1 MEGDFP
7 NGLLAGKFA
16 ECANLNLMTHDER
29 MRLAEDYAQRLYDAL
44 QAIVPQSPNE
54 SDFRRQVDNLL
65 ESFCRAAGID
75 APAHTEY
82 TLARGRADAVFN
94 RLILEYKQPGRLGD
108 SLEHRETKIAV
119 KQLQKYLA
127 DLAKKERHELA
138 RLAGVVFDGRYLVFV
153 RYRDGNFTVEHPV
166 PATKEALQ
174 RLLVWL
180 ASTASGIALTPEN
193 LTRDF
198 GIEQLRTQKILRA
211 LYDGLTAALQPDA
224 QGNPTNPMVN
234 NLFRQW
240 QVFFSQSIDYSEAF
254 GGRKLKPLQEWAR
267 KAGIDIK
274 SAEEA
279 ERLFFVMHTY
289 FALLAKLL
297 GYLAVSRTLAPG
309 LGASPLGAWLGSSET
324 LRKHLD
330 NLESGGIFRQL
341 GVVNLLEG
349 DFFAW
354 YLYAWNDAIERALR
368 EILQRLDQYD
378 PTTLALVPEETRD
391 LFKQLYHYLLPREIR
406 HNLGEY
412 YTPDWLALHL
422 LQRTAPELFAEPTAE
437 GERALR
443 QRVLNTRFLDPACG
457 SGTFLVLLIARL
469 RELGRDLFIPE
480 SELLDAILQN
490 VVGFDL
496 NPLAVLTAR
505 VNYLL
510 AIADLLPHRKQNI
523 VLPVYLADSVQMPA
537 LGSSLFLQ
545 GNYVFPTAAGIFLVP
560 SVLCTRQHFDQ
571 FCDLLEACVNS
582 GTMADAFVQ
591 RVERKLAPT
600 GWTAEDAIR
609 TKQVYTQL
617 LDLHQRGLN
626 GLWARLLKNNFAP
639 LTVGQFDCIVGN
651 PPWINWE
658 HLPDTYREDTKDLWE
673 RYQLTGTYKGGRPR
687 LGAVKVDISTLM
699 TYVVVDALLKDG
711 GKLGFVITQSVFKTA
726 AGAGF
731 RRFELPTQHKQ
742 KRPLKVLHV
751 DDMVEL
757 QPFEAASNR
766 TAVLVLQKGQPT
778 CYPVPYTVWRKVEG
792 ARFSPDSTL
801 DEVLAATERHD
812 WLAEPVDPHD
822 PTSQWL
828 TASPN
833 ALQAIR
839 KVLGKACY
847 KAHEGV
853 NTGGAN
859 AVYWVQK
866 TYTHPNGDV
875 VVQNIT
881 EGAKVKV
888 EQVSMT
894 VEPDLLYPLLRGR
907 DVKRWCAQPSAW
919 IIVPQDPDRP
929 SRAYPEASLQ
939 VDYPKT
945 YAYLKRFEKALRNR
959 SGYKQILS
967 KREKEFYGLMDI
979 DHYTFA
985 PWKVVWTRIG
995 SIQAAVVSSDGGKVV
1010 IPQETITLV
1019 PCNSSEEAHY
1029 ICAIVNS
1036 AVFQFAAES
1045 YSQKGGKSMGTM
1057 HLLDHIR
1064 IPCYDPNDPVHRRLA
1079 ELSAEAHA
1087 IMAAPG
1093 YIAPVSELDRVRAL
1107 EQEAL
1112 GLEQDTEAVR
1122 QVQAL
1127 FTQIRRD
1134 TERMAQIESEIDQ
1147 LAAQVWGLTAQ
1158 ELEAIRQSL
1167 LQEGAHGDAESE
1179 VEA

>member
-1 MEGDFP
+1 MADLSREQ
-7 NGLLAGKFA
+7 LIQ
-16 ECANLNLMTHDER
+16 R
-29 MRLAEDYAQRLYDAL
+29 YAQRLKGVLDEN
-44 QAIVPQSPNE
+44 VPKSPNE
-54 SDFRRQVDNLL
+54 SDFRYHVNKVLDD
-65 ESFCRAAGID
+65 FCEKLGFEIELR
-75 APAHTEY
+75 TEY
-82 TLARGRADAVFN
+82 GLAGKRADSVFN
-94 RLILEYKQPGRLGD
+94 RFVVEYKRPGELGD
-108 SLEHRETKIAV
+108 SLAHPKTSKAV
-119 KQLQKYLA
+119 EQLKEYLRKLA
-127 DLAKKERHELA
+127 RDERQDLARI
-138 RLAGVVFDGRYLVFV
+138 AGVVFDGCFLVFV
-153 RYRDGNFTVEHPV
+153 RYRDGNFAVERPV
-166 PATKEALQ
+166 PATQATLE
-174 RLLVWL
+174 RLLTWL
-180 ASTASGIALTPEN
+180 SSTASGIALTAEN

-198 GIEQLRTQKILRA
+198 GIEQPRTQRILRA
-211 LYDGLTAALQPDA
+211 LFNGLNAALQRNA
-224 QGNPTNPMVN
+224 QNHPAKPMVD

-240 QVFFSQSIDYSEAF
+240 QTFFSQSIDYSEAF
-254 GGRKLKPLQEWAR
+254 GGKKLERLQEWAH
-267 KAGIDIK
+267 KAGIAIR
-274 SAEEA
+274 SADEA
-279 ERLFFVMHTY
+279 ERLFFVMHTH

-297 GYLAVSRTLAPG
+297 GYLAVSRLLAPG
-309 LGASPLGAWLGSSET
+309 FGASPLGSWLGDSNT
-324 LRKHLD
+324 LQQRLHD
-330 NLESGGIFRQL
+330 LESGGVFRQL
-341 GVVNLLEG
+341 GIVNLLEG

-354 YLYAWNDAIERALR
+354 YLYAWDNHIERALR
-368 EILQRLDQYD
+368 GILQRLDEYD
-378 PTTLALVPEETRD
+378 PTTLAVVPEETRD

-422 LQRTAPELFAEPTAE
+422 LQRTAPELFETPTPE
-437 GERALR
+437 CESQLR

-469 RELGRDLFIPE
+469 RELGRDLLIPE
-480 SELLDAILQN
+480 NELLDAILHN

-510 AIADLLPHRKQNI
+510 AIADLLPHRKRDI
-523 VLPVYLADSVQMPA
+523 ALPVYLADSIRTPA
-537 LGSSLFLQ
+537 Q
-545 GNYVFPTAAGIFLVP
+545 GHDLYSHDAYTFPTAVGAFEIP
-560 SVLCTRQHFDQ
+560 AALCRIGVFDR

-582 GTMADAFVQ
+582 DTLPDAFVQ
-591 RVERKLAPT
+591 RVERELAPA
-600 GWTAEDAIR
+600 GWNAEDAARI
-609 TKQVYTQL
+609 KQTYERL
-617 LDLHQRGLN
+617 RELHAQGLN

-639 LTVGQFDCIVGN
+639 LTVGQFDYIVGN

-658 HLPDTYREDTKDLWE
+658 HLPDSYRNATKDLWT
-673 RYQLTGTYKGGRPR
+673 RYQLAGTYKGGRPR

-699 TYVVVDALLKDG
+699 TYVVADALLKDG

-778 CYPVPYTVWRKVEG
+778 HYPIPYTVWGKVEG
-792 ARFSPDSTL
+792 ARFSYDSTL
-801 DEVLAATERHD
+801 DEVLAATQRFECH
-812 WLAEPVDPHD
+812 AEPVDPRD
-822 PTSQWL
+822 STSQWL
-828 TASPN
+828 TAHPA
-833 ALQAIR
+833 ALNAIR

-847 KAHEGV
+847 KAHAGV
-853 NTGGAN
+853 CTWLNP
-859 AVYWVQK
+859 VYWVQK

-881 EGAKVKV
+881 EGAKIKV

-919 IIVPQDPDRP
+919 IIVPQDPNRP

-945 YAYLKRFEKALRNR
+945 YAYLKRFEKELRNR

-967 KREKEFYGLMDI
+967 RREKEFYGLMDI
-979 DHYTFA
+979 DDYTFA

-995 SIQAAVVSSDGGKVV
+995 RIQAAVVSSSAGKVV

-1019 PCNSSEEAHY
+1019 PCDSPEEAHY

-1064 IPCYDPNDPVHRRLA
+1064 IPCYDPNNPVHRRLA
-1079 ELSAEAHA
+1079 ELSMQAHQLMGGAPSQSGGLSVEQAKAAIQRIEQRRRRGRLDQQTADEIISALQAVQPGTAQLKAIEA
-1087 IMAAPG
+1087 
-1093 YIAPVSELDRVRAL
+1093 
-1107 EQEAL
+1107 
-1112 GLEQDTEAVR
+1112 
-1122 QVQAL
+1122 
-1127 FTQIRRD
+1127 
-1134 TERMAQIESEIDQ
+1134 EIDQ

-1167 LQEGAHGDAESE
+1167 LQEVDDDTADRGEGLYD
-1179 VEA
+1179 

>member
-1 MEGDFP
+1 
-7 NGLLAGKFA
+7 
-16 ECANLNLMTHDER
+16 MTHDER
-29 MRLAEDYAQRLYDAL
+29 MRLAEDYAQQLYGAL
-44 QAIVPQSPNE
+44 QAILPRSPNE
-54 SDFRRQVDNLL
+54 SDFRCQVDNLL
-65 ESFCRAAGID
+65 KNFCCAAGID

-166 PATKEALQ
+166 PATKESLQ
-174 RLLVWL
+174 RLFAWL

-198 GIEQLRTQKILRA
+198 GIEQLRTQAILRA

-224 QGNPTNPMVN
+224 NGNPTNPMVN

-254 GGRKLKPLQEWAR
+254 GGRKLQPLQKWAR

-279 ERLFFVMHTY
+279 ERLFFVIHTY

-297 GYLAVSRTLAPG
+297 GYLAVSRVLAPG
-309 LGASPLGAWLGSSET
+309 LGAPPLGQWLSDSEK
-324 LRKHLD
+324 LQRRLHD
-330 NLESGGIFRQL
+330 LESGGIFRQL
-341 GVVNLLEG
+341 GIVNLLEG

-354 YLYAWNDAIERALR
+354 YLYAWDDSIERALR
-368 EILQRLDQYD
+368 NILQRLDEYD
-378 PTTLALVPEETRD
+378 PTTLAVVPEETRD

-422 LQRTAPELFAEPTAE
+422 LQRTAPELFETPTPE
-437 GERALR
+437 CESQLR

-469 RELGRDLFIPE
+469 RELGRDLLLPE

-510 AIADLLPHRKQNI
+510 AIADLLPHREQNI
-523 VLPVYLADSVQMPA
+523 VLPVYLADSIRTPA
-537 LGSSLFLQ
+537 Q
-545 GNYVFPTAAGIFLVP
+545 GHDLYSHDAYTFPTAVGAFEIP
-560 SVLCTRQHFDQ
+560 AALCRIGVFDR

-582 GTMADAFVQ
+582 DTLPDAFVQ
-591 RVERKLAPT
+591 RVERELAPT
-600 GWTAEDAIR
+600 DWNAEDAARI
-609 TKQVYTQL
+609 KQTYERL
-617 LDLHQRGLN
+617 RELHAQGLN

-639 LTVGQFDCIVGN
+639 LTVGPFDHIVGN

-658 HLPDTYREDTKDLWE
+658 HLPDSYREDTKHLWE
-673 RYQLTGTYKGGRPR
+673 RYQLAGTYKGGRPR
-687 LGAVKVDISTLM
+687 LGAVKVDIATLM
-699 TYVVVDALLKDG
+699 TYVVADALLKEG

-731 RRFELPTQHKQ
+731 RRFELPKQNKQ

-778 CYPVPYTVWRKVEG
+778 HYPIPYTVWRKVEG
-792 ARFSPDSTL
+792 ARFSYDSTI
-801 DEVLAATERHD
+801 DEVLAATQRHD
-812 WLAEPVDPHD
+812 WHAEPVDPRD
-822 PTSQWL
+822 STSQWL
-828 TASPN
+828 TAHPA
-833 ALQAIR
+833 ALNAIR

-919 IIVPQDPDRP
+919 IIVPRLKPQ
-929 SRAYPEASLQ
+929 Q
-939 VDYPKT
+939 VIPLSEMQVKFPKT
-945 YAYLKRFEKALRNR
+945 YAYLKRFAPTLLQRKDAITQGAL
-959 SGYKQILS
+959 
-967 KREKEFYGLMDI
+967 KRGEPFYFYGAVGD
-979 DHYTFA
+979 YTFA
-985 PWKVVWTRIG
+985 PWKVVWREQSAQMT
-995 SIQAAVVSSDGGKVV
+995 AAIVGTDAGKPVM
-1010 IPQETITLV
+1010 PDHKLMLV
-1019 PCNSSEEAHY
+1019 DCNSQSEAHY
-1029 ICAIVNS
+1029 ICALLNS
-1036 AVFQFAAES
+1036 SIITAVVQAYAVS
-1045 YSQKGGKSMGTM
+1045 IQMDP
-1057 HLLDHIR
+1057 HILDHIR
-1064 IPCYDPNDPVHRRLA
+1064 IPCYDPNNPVHRRLA
-1079 ELSAEAHA
+1079 ELSMQAHQLMGGVPSSGGLSVEQAKAAIQCIEQRRRRGGLLQQTADEIISALPVVQPGIAQLEA
-1087 IMAAPG
+1087 I
-1093 YIAPVSELDRVRAL
+1093 
-1107 EQEAL
+1107 EA
-1112 GLEQDTEAVR
+1112 
-1122 QVQAL
+1122 
-1127 FTQIRRD
+1127 
-1134 TERMAQIESEIDQ
+1134 EIDQ

-1167 LQEGAHGDAESE
+1167 LQEVDDDTADSGEGLYD
-1179 VEA
+1179 

>member
-1 MEGDFP
+1 
-7 NGLLAGKFA
+7 
-16 ECANLNLMTHDER
+16 MTHDER
-29 MRLAEDYAQRLYDAL
+29 MQLAEDYAQQLYNAL
-44 QAIVPQSPNE
+44 QEILPQSPNE

-166 PATKEALQ
+166 PATKESLQ

-198 GIEQLRTQKILRA
+198 GIEQLRTQAILRA

-224 QGNPTNPMVN
+224 NGNPTNPMVN

-254 GGRKLKPLQEWAR
+254 GGHKLEPLQEWAR

-274 SAEEA
+274 SADEA

-297 GYLAVSRTLAPG
+297 GYLAVSRVLAPG
-309 LGASPLGAWLGSSET
+309 LGAPPLGKWLSDTET
-324 LRKHLD
+324 LKTRLHE
-330 NLESGGIFRQL
+330 LESGGVFRQL

-354 YLYAWNDAIERALR
+354 YLYAWDNHIERALR
-368 EILQRLDQYD
+368 GILQRLDEYD
-378 PTTLALVPEETRD
+378 PTTLAVVPEETRD

-422 LQRTAPELFAEPTAE
+422 LQRAAPELFEKPTP
-437 GERALR
+437 EREANLHE
-443 QRVLNTRFLDPACG
+443 RVRHTRFLDPACG
-457 SGTFLVLLIARL
+457 SGTFLVLLIARMRQL
-469 RELGRDLFIPE
+469 ARNLPMRED
-480 SELLDAILQN
+480 ELLQAILHN

-510 AIADLLPHRKQNI
+510 AIADLLPHRKRDI
-523 VLPVYLADSVQMPA
+523 VLPVYLADSIRTPA
-537 LGSSLFLQ
+537 Q
-545 GNYVFPTAAGIFLVP
+545 GHDLYSHDAYTFPTAVGAFEIP
-560 SVLCTRQHFDQ
+560 AALCRIGVFDR

-582 GTMADAFVQ
+582 DTLPDAFVQ
-591 RVERKLAPT
+591 RVERELAPAD
-600 GWTAEDAIR
+600 WNAEDAARI
-609 TKQVYTQL
+609 KQTYERL
-617 LDLHQRGLN
+617 RDLHAQGLN

-639 LTVGQFDCIVGN
+639 LTVGQFDYIVGN

-658 HLPDTYREDTKDLWE
+658 HLPDAYRDATKDLWT
-673 RYQLTGTYKGGRPR
+673 RYQLAGTYKGGRPR
-687 LGAVKVDISTLM
+687 LGAVKVDIATLM
-699 TYVVVDALLKDG
+699 TYVVADALLKEG

-792 ARFSPDSTL
+792 ARFSYDSTI
-801 DEVLAATERHD
+801 DEVLAATQRFECH
-812 WLAEPVDPHD
+812 AEPVDPRD

-828 TASPN
+828 TAHPA
-833 ALQAIR
+833 ALNAIR

-881 EGAKVKV
+881 EGAKIKV

-919 IIVPQDPDRP
+919 IIVPQDPNRP

-945 YAYLKRFEKALRNR
+945 YAYLKRFEKELRNR

-967 KREKEFYGLMDI
+967 RREKEFYGLMDI
-979 DHYTFA
+979 DDYTFA

-995 SIQAAVVSSDGGKVV
+995 RIQAAVVSSSAGKVV

-1019 PCNSSEEAHY
+1019 PCDSPEEAHY

-1064 IPCYDPNDPVHRRLA
+1064 IPCYDPNNPVHRRLA
-1079 ELSAEAHA
+1079 ELSMQAHQLMGGAPSQSGGLSVEQAKAAIQCIEQCRRRGRLDQQTADEIISALQAVQPGIAQLEA
-1087 IMAAPG
+1087 I
-1093 YIAPVSELDRVRAL
+1093 
-1107 EQEAL
+1107 EA
-1112 GLEQDTEAVR
+1112 
-1122 QVQAL
+1122 
-1127 FTQIRRD
+1127 
-1134 TERMAQIESEIDQ
+1134 EIDQ
-1147 LAAQVWGLTAQ
+1147 LAAQIWGLTEQ

-1167 LQEGAHGDAESE
+1167 SQEVDDDTADSGEGLYD
-1179 VEA
+1179 

>member
-1 MEGDFP
+1 
-7 NGLLAGKFA
+7 
-16 ECANLNLMTHDER
+16 MTHDER
-29 MRLAEDYAQRLYDAL
+29 MRLAEDYAQQLYGAL
-44 QAIVPQSPNE
+44 QKILPQSPNE
-54 SDFRRQVDNLL
+54 SDFRCQVDNLL
-65 ESFCRAAGID
+65 KNFCCAAGID

-166 PATKEALQ
+166 PATKESLQ
-174 RLLVWL
+174 RLFAWL

-198 GIEQLRTQKILRA
+198 GIEQLRTQAILRA

-224 QGNPTNPMVN
+224 NGNPTNPMVN

-254 GGRKLKPLQEWAR
+254 GGRKLQPLQKWAR

-297 GYLAVSRTLAPG
+297 GYLAVSRVLAPG
-309 LGASPLGAWLGSSET
+309 LGAPPLGQWLSDSET
-324 LRKHLD
+324 LQRRLHD
-330 NLESGGIFRQL
+330 LESGGILRQL
-341 GVVNLLEG
+341 GIVNLLEG

-354 YLYAWNDAIERALR
+354 YLYAWDDSIERALR
-368 EILQRLDQYD
+368 NILQRLDEYD
-378 PTTLALVPEETRD
+378 PTTLAVVPEETRD

-422 LQRTAPELFAEPTAE
+422 LQRTAPELFETPTPE
-437 GERALR
+437 CESQLR

-469 RELGRDLFIPE
+469 RELGRDLLLPE

-510 AIADLLPHRKQNI
+510 AIADLLPHREQNI
-523 VLPVYLADSVQMPA
+523 VLPVYLADSIRTPA
-537 LGSSLFLQ
+537 Q
-545 GNYVFPTAAGIFLVP
+545 GHDLYSHDAYTFPTAVGAFEIP
-560 SVLCTRQHFDQ
+560 AALCRIGVFDR

-582 GTMADAFVQ
+582 DTLPDAFVQ
-591 RVERKLAPT
+591 RVERELAPAD
-600 GWTAEDAIR
+600 WNAEDAARI
-609 TKQVYTQL
+609 KQTYERL
-617 LDLHQRGLN
+617 RELHAQGLN

-639 LTVGQFDCIVGN
+639 LTVGQFDYIVGN

-658 HLPDTYREDTKDLWE
+658 HLPDSYRNATKDLWT
-673 RYQLTGTYKGGRPR
+673 RYQLAGTYKGGRPR
-687 LGAVKVDISTLM
+687 LGAVKVDIATLM
-699 TYVVVDALLKDG
+699 TYVVADALLKEG

-731 RRFELPTQHKQ
+731 RRFELPEQNKQ

-778 CYPVPYTVWRKVEG
+778 HYPIDIKLSPPIPVSTEKPQDAPDASPHDKSPNTTQTTPTTPPNPNHNANTPPTPRTTAETHAPPYTNSYPIRP
-792 ARFSPDSTL
+792 R
-801 DEVLAATERHD
+801 AT
-812 WLAEPVDPHD
+812 
-822 PTSQWL
+822 PT
-828 TASPN
+828 TASATAPHPSTSHTTRTTHATHSDCDTRLYEN
-833 ALQAIR
+833 NSSTPET
-839 KVLGKACY
+839 KSPP
-847 KAHEGV
+847 
-853 NTGGAN
+853 AN
-859 AVYWVQK
+859 APAPTPPPPAPTTAPQAHLSPTPATASTQRAPASVACPSYAH
-866 TYTHPNGDV
+866 TPATADAHGSRSPPT
-875 VVQNIT
+875 T
-881 EGAKVKV
+881 ETPPPA
-888 EQVSMT
+888 QAHAPAPPAT
-894 VEPDLLYPLLRGR
+894 PDIR
-907 DVKRWCAQPSAW
+907 QPSPPAPT
-919 IIVPQDPDRP
+919 IAASPTARP
-929 SRAYPEASLQ
+929 SR
-939 VDYPKT
+939 
-945 YAYLKRFEKALRNR
+945 
-959 SGYKQILS
+959 
-967 KREKEFYGLMDI
+967 
-979 DHYTFA
+979 
-985 PWKVVWTRIG
+985 
-995 SIQAAVVSSDGGKVV
+995 
-1010 IPQETITLV
+1010 
-1019 PCNSSEEAHY
+1019 
-1029 ICAIVNS
+1029 
-1036 AVFQFAAES
+1036 
-1045 YSQKGGKSMGTM
+1045 
-1057 HLLDHIR
+1057 
-1064 IPCYDPNDPVHRRLA
+1064 
-1079 ELSAEAHA
+1079 
-1087 IMAAPG
+1087 
-1093 YIAPVSELDRVRAL
+1093 
-1107 EQEAL
+1107 
-1112 GLEQDTEAVR
+1112 
-1122 QVQAL
+1122 
-1127 FTQIRRD
+1127 
-1134 TERMAQIESEIDQ
+1134 
-1147 LAAQVWGLTAQ
+1147 
-1158 ELEAIRQSL
+1158 
-1167 LQEGAHGDAESE
+1167 
-1179 VEA
+1179 

>member
-1 MEGDFP
+1 MADLSREQ
-7 NGLLAGKFA
+7 LIQ
-16 ECANLNLMTHDER
+16 R
-29 MRLAEDYAQRLYDAL
+29 YAQRLKGVLDE
-44 QAIVPQSPNE
+44 IVPQSPNE
-54 SDFRRQVDNLL
+54 SDFRYRVNRVLDD
-65 ESFCRAAGID
+65 FCEELGFEIELR
-75 APAHTEY
+75 TEY
-82 TLARGRADAVFN
+82 GLAGKRADSVFN
-94 RLILEYKQPGRLGD
+94 RFVVEYKRPGELGD
-108 SLEHRETKIAV
+108 SLAHPKTSKAV
-119 KQLQKYLA
+119 EQLKEYLRRLA
-127 DLAKKERHELA
+127 RDERQDLARI
-138 RLAGVVFDGRYLVFV
+138 AGVVFDGCFLVFV
-153 RYRDGNFTVEHPV
+153 RYRDGNFAVERPV
-166 PATKEALQ
+166 PATQATLE
-174 RLLVWL
+174 RLLTWL
-180 ASTASGIALTPEN
+180 SSTASGIALTAEN

-198 GIEQLRTQKILRA
+198 GIEQPRTQRILRA
-211 LYDGLTAALQPDA
+211 LFNGLNAALQRNA
-224 QGNPTNPMVN
+224 QNHPAKPMVD

-240 QVFFSQSIDYSEAF
+240 QTFFSQSIDYSEAF
-254 GGRKLKPLQEWAR
+254 GGNKLKQLQKWAR
-267 KAGIDIK
+267 KAGIGIK
-274 SAEEA
+274 SADEA
-279 ERLFFVMHTY
+279 ERLFFVMHTH

-297 GYLAVSRTLAPG
+297 GYLAVSRLLAPRV
-309 LGASPLGAWLGSSET
+309 GASPLGSWLGDSNT
-324 LRKHLD
+324 LQQSLNR
-330 NLESGGIFRQL
+330 LESGGVFRQL
-341 GVVNLLEG
+341 GIVNLLEG

-354 YLYAWNDAIERALR
+354 YLYAWDDSIERALR
-368 EILQRLDQYD
+368 GILQRLDEYD

-422 LQRTAPELFAEPTAE
+422 LQRTAPELFETPTPE
-437 GERALR
+437 CESQLR

-469 RELGRDLFIPE
+469 RELGRDLLLPE

-510 AIADLLPHRKQNI
+510 AIADLLLHRKRDI
-523 VLPVYLADSVQMPA
+523 ALPVYLADSIRTPA
-537 LGSSLFLQ
+537 Q
-545 GNYVFPTAAGIFLVP
+545 GHDLYSHDAYTFPTAVGAFEIP
-560 SVLCTRQHFDQ
+560 AALCRVGVFDR
-571 FCDLLEACVNS
+571 FCDLLEECV
-582 GTMADAFVQ
+582 TTETTPDAFVQ
-591 RVERKLAPT
+591 RVEKLAPE
-600 GWTAEDAIR
+600 GWDGHAAKRVKTVYDRLR
-609 TKQVYTQL
+609 T
-617 LDLHQRGLN
+617 LHQQGMN

-639 LTVGQFDCIVGN
+639 LTVGPFDYIVGN

-658 HLPDTYREDTKDLWE
+658 HLPDAYRDDTKHLWE
-673 RYQLTGTYKGGRPR
+673 RYQLAGTYKGGQPR
-687 LGAVKVDISTLM
+687 LGAVKVDIATLM
-699 TYVVVDALLKDG
+699 TYVVADALLKDG

-792 ARFSPDSTL
+792 ARFSYDSTL
-801 DEVLAATERHD
+801 DEVLAATQRHD
-812 WLAEPVDPHD
+812 WHAEPVDPRD
-822 PTSQWL
+822 STSQWL

-839 KVLGKACY
+839 KVLSKACY

-866 TYTHPNGDV
+866 ICTHPNGDV

-888 EQVSMT
+888 EQVSMR

-907 DVKRWCAQPSAW
+907 DVQRWHAQPSAW
-919 IIVPQDPDRP
+919 IIVPQDPNRP

-945 YAYLKRFEKALRNR
+945 YAYLKRFEKELRNR
-959 SGYKQILS
+959 SGYKRILS
-967 KREKEFYGLMDI
+967 RREKEFYGLMDI
-979 DHYTFA
+979 DDYTFE

-995 SIQAAVVSSDGGKVV
+995 SIQAAVVSSDRGKVV

-1064 IPCYDPNDPVHRRLA
+1064 IPCYDPSNPVHRRLA
-1079 ELSAEAHA
+1079 ELSMQAHVIVA
-1087 IMAAPG
+1087 RGDTA
-1093 YIAPVSELDRVRAL
+1093 R
-1107 EQEAL
+1107 L
-1112 GLEQDTEAVR
+1112 G
-1122 QVQAL
+1122 QV
-1127 FTQIRRD
+1127 
-1134 TERMAQIESEIDQ
+1134 EKKIDE
-1147 LAAQVWGLTAQ
+1147 LAAQVWGLT
-1158 ELEAIRQSL
+1158 ESEIDAIRQSL
-1167 LQEGAHGDAESE
+1167 QTTDSDENNDLDS
-1179 VEA
+1179 

>member
-1 MEGDFP
+1 VP
-7 NGLLAGKFA
+7 K
-16 ECANLNLMTHDER
+16 
-29 MRLAEDYAQRLYDAL
+29 RLSMADLSREQLIQRYAQRLKGVLDE
-44 QAIVPQSPNE
+44 IVPQSPNE
-54 SDFRRQVDNLL
+54 SDFRYHVNKVLDD
-65 ESFCRAAGID
+65 FCKELGFEIELR
-75 APAHTEY
+75 TEY
-82 TLARGRADAVFN
+82 GLAGKRADSVFN
-94 RLILEYKQPGRLGD
+94 RFVVEYKRPGELGE
-108 SLEHRETKIAV
+108 SLAHPKTSKAV
-119 KQLQKYLA
+119 EQLKEYLR
-127 DLAKKERHELA
+127 KLA
-138 RLAGVVFDGRYLVFV
+138 RDERQNLARIAGVVFDGCFLVFV
-153 RYRDGNFTVEHPV
+153 RYRDGNFAVERPDGNFAVERPV
-166 PATKEALQ
+166 PATQATLE
-174 RLLVWL
+174 RLLTWL
-180 ASTASGIALTPEN
+180 SSTASGIALTAEN

-198 GIEQLRTQKILRA
+198 GIEQPRTQRILRA
-211 LYDGLTAALQPDA
+211 LFDGLNAALQRNA
-224 QGNPTNPMVN
+224 QNHPAKPMVD

-240 QVFFSQSIDYSEAF
+240 QTFFSQSIDYSEAF
-254 GGRKLKPLQEWAR
+254 GGNKLKQLQKWAR
-267 KAGIDIK
+267 KAGIGIK
-274 SAEEA
+274 SADEA
-279 ERLFFVMHTY
+279 ERLFFVMHTH

-297 GYLAVSRTLAPG
+297 GYLAVSRLLAPRV
-309 LGASPLGAWLGSSET
+309 GASPLGSWLGDSNT
-324 LRKHLD
+324 LQQSLNR
-330 NLESGGIFRQL
+330 LESGGVFRQL
-341 GVVNLLEG
+341 GIVNLLEG

-354 YLYAWNDAIERALR
+354 YLYAWDDSIERALR
-368 EILQRLDQYD
+368 GILQRLDEYD

-422 LQRTAPELFAEPTAE
+422 LQRTAPELFETPTPE
-437 GERALR
+437 CESQLR

-469 RELGRDLFIPE
+469 RELGRDLLLPE

-510 AIADLLPHRKQNI
+510 AIADLLLHRKRDI
-523 VLPVYLADSVQMPA
+523 ALPVYLADSIRTPA
-537 LGSSLFLQ
+537 Q
-545 GNYVFPTAAGIFLVP
+545 GHDLYSHDAYTFPTAVGAFEIP
-560 SVLCTRQHFDQ
+560 AALCRVGVFDR
-571 FCDLLEACVNS
+571 FCDLLEECV
-582 GTMADAFVQ
+582 TTETTPDAFVQ
-591 RVERKLAPT
+591 RVEKLAPE
-600 GWTAEDAIR
+600 GWDGHAAKRVKTVYDRLR
-609 TKQVYTQL
+609 T
-617 LDLHQRGLN
+617 LHQQGMN

-639 LTVGQFDCIVGN
+639 LTVGPFDYIVGN

-658 HLPDTYREDTKDLWE
+658 HLPDAYREDTKHLWE
-673 RYQLTGTYKGGRPR
+673 RYQLAGTYKGGRPR
-687 LGAVKVDISTLM
+687 LGAVKVDIATLM
-699 TYVVVDALLKDG
+699 TYVVADALLKDG

-792 ARFSPDSTL
+792 ARFSYDSTL
-801 DEVLAATERHD
+801 DEVLAATQRHD
-812 WLAEPVDPHD
+812 WHAEPVDPRD
-822 PTSQWL
+822 STSQWL

-839 KVLGKACY
+839 KVLSKACY

-866 TYTHPNGDV
+866 ICTHPNGDV

-888 EQVSMT
+888 EQVSMR

-907 DVKRWCAQPSAW
+907 DVQRWHAQPSAW
-919 IIVPQDPDRP
+919 IIVPQDPNRP

-945 YAYLKRFEKALRNR
+945 YAYLKRFEKELRNR
-959 SGYKQILS
+959 SGYKRILS
-967 KREKEFYGLMDI
+967 RREKEFYGLMDI
-979 DHYTFA
+979 DDYTFE

-995 SIQAAVVSSDGGKVV
+995 SIQAAVVSSDRGKVV

-1064 IPCYDPNDPVHRRLA
+1064 IPCYDPSNPVHRRLA
-1079 ELSAEAHA
+1079 ELSMQAHVIVA
-1087 IMAAPG
+1087 RGDTA
-1093 YIAPVSELDRVRAL
+1093 R
-1107 EQEAL
+1107 L
-1112 GLEQDTEAVR
+1112 G
-1122 QVQAL
+1122 QV
-1127 FTQIRRD
+1127 
-1134 TERMAQIESEIDQ
+1134 EKKIDE
-1147 LAAQVWGLTAQ
+1147 LAAQVWGLT
-1158 ELEAIRQSL
+1158 ESEIDAIRQSL
-1167 LQEGAHGDAESE
+1167 QTTDSDENNDLDS
-1179 VEA
+1179 

>member
-1 MEGDFP
+1 
-7 NGLLAGKFA
+7 
-16 ECANLNLMTHDER
+16 MTHEER
-29 MRLAEDYAQRLYDAL
+29 MRLAEDYAQQLYDAL
-44 QAIVPQSPNE
+44 QEILPRSPNE
-54 SDFRRQVDNLL
+54 SDFRCQVDSLL
-65 ESFCRAAGID
+65 KSFCHAAGID
-75 APAHTEY
+75 APAQTEY
-82 TLARGRADAVFN
+82 TLACGRADAVFN
-94 RLILEYKQPGRLGD
+94 RLIIEYKRPGVLGD
-108 SLEHRETKIAV
+108 SLEHSGTQSAIR
-119 KQLQKYLA
+119 QLKKYLT

-138 RLAGVVFDGRYLVFV
+138 RLAGVVFDGCYLVFV

-166 PATKEALQ
+166 PATKESLQ

-198 GIEQLRTQKILRA
+198 GIEQLRTQRILRA
-211 LYDGLTAALQPDA
+211 LFDGLNTALRRDA
-224 QGNPTNPMVN
+224 QNYPAHPMVD

-240 QVFFSQSIDYSEAF
+240 QTFFSQSIDYSEAF
-254 GGRKLKPLQEWAR
+254 GGRKLEPLQKWAR

-297 GYLAVSRTLAPG
+297 GYLAVSRVLAPG
-309 LGASPLGAWLGSSET
+309 LGAPPLGQWLSDSET
-324 LRKHLD
+324 LQKQLHE
-330 NLESGGIFRQL
+330 LESGGVFRQL

-354 YLYAWNDAIERALR
+354 YLYASDNHIERALR
-368 EILQRLDQYD
+368 GILQRLDEYD
-378 PTTLALVPEETRD
+378 PTTLAVVPEETRD

-422 LQRTAPELFAEPTAE
+422 LQRTAPELFETPTPE
-437 GERALR
+437 CESQLR

-469 RELGRDLFIPE
+469 RELGRDLLLPK
-480 SELLDAILQN
+480 SELLDAILQD

-510 AIADLLPHRKQNI
+510 AIADLLPHRKRDI
-523 VLPVYLADSVQMPA
+523 ALPVYLADSIRTPA
-537 LGSSLFLQ
+537 Q
-545 GNYVFPTAAGIFLVP
+545 GHDLYSHDAYTFPTAVGAFEIP
-560 SVLCTRQHFDQ
+560 AALCRIGVFDR
-571 FCDLLEACVNS
+571 FCGLLEACVNS
-582 GTMADAFVQ
+582 DTLPDAFVQ
-591 RVERKLAPT
+591 RVEKELAPE
-600 GWTAEDAIR
+600 GWNAEDAARI
-609 TKQVYTQL
+609 KQTYERL
-617 LDLHQRGLN
+617 RELHAQGLN

-639 LTVGQFDCIVGN
+639 LTVGQFDYIVGN

-658 HLPDTYREDTKDLWE
+658 HLPDSYRNATKDLWT
-673 RYQLTGTYKGGRPR
+673 RYQLAGTYKGGRPR

-699 TYVVVDALLKDG
+699 TYVVADALLKDG

-778 CYPVPYTVWRKVEG
+778 HYPIPYTVWGKVEG
-792 ARFSPDSTL
+792 ARFSYDSTL
-801 DEVLAATERHD
+801 DEVLAATQRFECH
-812 WLAEPVDPHD
+812 AEPVDPRD
-822 PTSQWL
+822 STSQWL
-828 TASPN
+828 TAHPA
-833 ALQAIR
+833 ALNAIR

-847 KAHEGV
+847 KAHAGV
-853 NTGGAN
+853 CTWLNP
-859 AVYWVQK
+859 VYWVQK

-881 EGAKVKV
+881 EGAKIKV

-919 IIVPQDPDRP
+919 IIVPQDPNRP

-945 YAYLKRFEKALRNR
+945 YAYLKRFEKELRNR

-967 KREKEFYGLMDI
+967 RREKEFYGLMDI
-979 DHYTFA
+979 DDYTFA

-995 SIQAAVVSSDGGKVV
+995 RIQAAVVSSSAGKVV

-1019 PCNSSEEAHY
+1019 PCDSPEEAHY

-1064 IPCYDPNDPVHRRLA
+1064 IPCYDPNNPVHRRLA
-1079 ELSAEAHA
+1079 ELSMQAHQLMGGAPSQSGGLSVEQAKAAIQRIEQRRRRGRLDQQTADEIISALQAVQPGTAQLKAIEA
-1087 IMAAPG
+1087 
-1093 YIAPVSELDRVRAL
+1093 
-1107 EQEAL
+1107 
-1112 GLEQDTEAVR
+1112 
-1122 QVQAL
+1122 
-1127 FTQIRRD
+1127 
-1134 TERMAQIESEIDQ
+1134 EIDQ

-1167 LQEGAHGDAESE
+1167 LQEVDDDTADRGEGLYD
-1179 VEA
+1179 

>member
-1 MEGDFP
+1 
-7 NGLLAGKFA
+7 
-16 ECANLNLMTHDER
+16 MTHEER
-29 MRLAEDYAQRLYDAL
+29 MQLAEEYAQQLYNAL
-44 QAIVPQSPNE
+44 QEILPRSPNE

-65 ESFCRAAGID
+65 ESFCCEAGID

-94 RLILEYKQPGRLGD
+94 RLIIEYKQPGRLGD

-119 KQLQKYLA
+119 AQLKKYLT

-166 PATKEALQ
+166 PATEESLQ
-174 RLLVWL
+174 RLFAWL

-198 GIEQLRTQKILRA
+198 GIEQLRTQAILRA

-224 QGNPTNPMVN
+224 NGNPTNPMVN

-254 GGRKLKPLQEWAR
+254 GGRKLQPLQKWAR

-297 GYLAVSRTLAPG
+297 GYLAVSRVLAPG
-309 LGASPLGAWLGSSET
+309 LGAPPLGQWLSDSET
-324 LRKHLD
+324 LQKQLHD
-330 NLESGGIFRQL
+330 LESGGIFRQL
-341 GVVNLLEG
+341 GIVNLLEG

-354 YLYAWNDAIERALR
+354 YLYAWDDSIERALR
-368 EILQRLDQYD
+368 NILQRLDEYD
-378 PTTLALVPEETRD
+378 PTTLAVVPEETRD

-422 LQRTAPELFAEPTAE
+422 LQRTAPELFETPIPE
-437 GERALR
+437 CENQLR

-469 RELGRDLFIPE
+469 RELGRDLLLPE

-510 AIADLLPHRKQNI
+510 AIADLLLHREQNI
-523 VLPVYLADSVQMPA
+523 VLPVYLADSIRTPA
-537 LGSSLFLQ
+537 Q
-545 GNYVFPTAAGIFLVP
+545 GHDLYSHDAYTFPTAVGAFEIP
-560 SVLCTRQHFDQ
+560 AALCRIGVFDR

-582 GTMADAFVQ
+582 DTLPDAFVQ
-591 RVERKLAPT
+591 RVERELAPAD
-600 GWTAEDAIR
+600 WNAEDAARI
-609 TKQVYTQL
+609 KQTYERL
-617 LDLHQRGLN
+617 RELHAQGLN

-639 LTVGQFDCIVGN
+639 LTVGQFDYIVGN

-658 HLPDTYREDTKDLWE
+658 HLPDSYREDTKHLWE
-673 RYQLTGTYKGGRPR
+673 RYQLAGTYKGGRPR
-687 LGAVKVDISTLM
+687 LGAVKVDIATLM
-699 TYVVVDALLKDG
+699 TYVVADALLKEG

-731 RRFELPTQHKQ
+731 RRFELPEQNKQ

-778 CYPVPYTVWRKVEG
+778 HYPIPYTVWRKVEG
-792 ARFSPDSTL
+792 ARFSYDSTL
-801 DEVLAATERHD
+801 DEVLAATQRHD
-812 WLAEPVDPHD
+812 WHAEPVDPRD
-822 PTSQWL
+822 STSQWL
-828 TASPN
+828 TAHPA
-833 ALQAIR
+833 ALNAIR
-839 KVLGKACY
+839 KVLSKACY

-919 IIVPQDPDRP
+919 IIVPRLNPQ
-929 SRAYPEASLQ
+929 Q
-939 VDYPKT
+939 VIPLSEMQVKFPKT
-945 YAYLKRFEKALRNR
+945 YAYLKRFKPTLLQRKDAMTQGAL
-959 SGYKQILS
+959 
-967 KREKEFYGLMDI
+967 KRGEPFYFYGAVGD
-979 DHYTFA
+979 YTFA
-985 PWKVVWTRIG
+985 PWKVVWPWISKGVR
-995 SIQAAVVSSDGGKVV
+995 AAVVGDFEGKVV
-1010 IPQETITLV
+1010 LPEHNTYFISCDDCNEAFYICGLL
-1019 PCNSSEEAHY
+1019 NSSLGDF
-1029 ICAIVNS
+1029 AIRS
-1036 AVFQFAAES
+1036 FFSTGGGGIGAAS
-1045 YSQKGGKSMGTM
+1045 
-1057 HLLDHIR
+1057 LLDHVY
-1064 IPCYDPNDPVHRRLA
+1064 IPCYDPNNAVHRRLA
-1079 ELSAEAHA
+1079 ELSMQAHQLMGGAPSQSGGLSVEQAKAA
-1087 IMAAPG
+1087 IQRIEQRRRRG
-1093 YIAPVSELDRVRAL
+1093 RLDRQTADEIISAL
-1107 EQEAL
+1107 PVVQPGIAQLEAI
-1112 GLEQDTEAVR
+1112 EA
-1122 QVQAL
+1122 
-1127 FTQIRRD
+1127 
-1134 TERMAQIESEIDQ
+1134 EIDQ
-1147 LAAQVWGLTAQ
+1147 LAAQIWGLTEQ

-1167 LQEGAHGDAESE
+1167 SQEVDDDTADSGEGLYD
-1179 VEA
+1179 

>member
-1 MEGDFP
+1 
-7 NGLLAGKFA
+7 
-16 ECANLNLMTHDER
+16 MTHDER
-29 MRLAEDYAQRLYDAL
+29 MRLAEDYAQQLYGAL
-44 QAIVPQSPNE
+44 QKILPQSPNE
-54 SDFRRQVDNLL
+54 SDFRCQVDNLL
-65 ESFCRAAGID
+65 KNFCCAAGID

-166 PATKEALQ
+166 PATKESLQ
-174 RLLVWL
+174 RLFAWL

-198 GIEQLRTQKILRA
+198 GIEQLRTQAILRA

-224 QGNPTNPMVN
+224 NGNPTNPMVN

-254 GGRKLKPLQEWAR
+254 GGRKLQPLQKWAR
-267 KAGIDIK
+267 KAGINIK
-274 SAEEA
+274 GADEA

-297 GYLAVSRTLAPG
+297 GYLAVSRVLAPG
-309 LGASPLGAWLGSSET
+309 LGAPPLGQWLSDSEK
-324 LRKHLD
+324 LQRRLHD
-330 NLESGGIFRQL
+330 LESGGIFRQL

-354 YLYAWNDAIERALR
+354 YLYAWDNHIERALR
-368 EILQRLDQYD
+368 GILQRLDEYD
-378 PTTLALVPEETRD
+378 PTTLAIVPEETRD

-422 LQRTAPELFAEPTAE
+422 LQRTAPELFETPTPE
-437 GERALR
+437 CESQLR

-469 RELGRDLFIPE
+469 RELGRDLLIPE
-480 SELLDAILQN
+480 NELLDAILHN

-510 AIADLLPHRKQNI
+510 AIADLLPHREQNI
-523 VLPVYLADSVQMPA
+523 VLPVYLADSIRTPA
-537 LGSSLFLQ
+537 Q
-545 GNYVFPTAAGIFLVP
+545 GHDLYSHDAYTFPTAVGAFEIP
-560 SVLCTRQHFDQ
+560 AALCRIGVFDR

-582 GTMADAFVQ
+582 DTLPDAFVQ
-591 RVERKLAPT
+591 RVERELAPAD
-600 GWTAEDAIR
+600 WNAEDAARI
-609 TKQVYTQL
+609 KQTYERL
-617 LDLHQRGLN
+617 RELHEQGLN

-639 LTVGQFDCIVGN
+639 LTVGQFDYIVGN

-658 HLPDTYREDTKDLWE
+658 HLPDSYRNATKDLWT
-673 RYQLTGTYKGGRPR
+673 RYQLAGTYKGGRPR
-687 LGAVKVDISTLM
+687 LGAVKVDIATLM
-699 TYVVVDALLKDG
+699 TYVVADALLKEG

-731 RRFELPTQHKQ
+731 RRFELPEQNKQ

-757 QPFEAASNR
+757 LPFEAASNR

-778 CYPVPYTVWRKVEG
+778 SYPIPYTVWRKVEG
-792 ARFSPDSTL
+792 ARFSYDSTL
-801 DEVLAATERHD
+801 DEVLAATQRHD
-812 WLAEPVDPHD
+812 WHAEPVDPRD
-822 PTSQWL
+822 STSQWL

-839 KVLGKACY
+839 KVLSKACY
-847 KAHEGV
+847 KAHAGV
-853 NTGGAN
+853 CTWLNP
-859 AVYWVQK
+859 VYWVQK
-866 TYTHPNGDV
+866 TYIHPNGDV

-907 DVKRWCAQPSAW
+907 DVQRWHAQPSAW
-919 IIVPQDPDRP
+919 IIVPQDPNRP

-945 YAYLKRFEKALRNR
+945 YAYLKRFEKELRNR

-967 KREKEFYGLMDI
+967 RREQEFYGLMDI

-985 PWKVVWTRIG
+985 PWKVVWPWISKGVR
-995 SIQAAVVSSDGGKVV
+995 AAVVGDFEGKVV
-1010 IPQETITLV
+1010 LPEHNTYFISCDDCNEAFYICGLL
-1019 PCNSSEEAHY
+1019 NSSLGDF
-1029 ICAIVNS
+1029 AIRS
-1036 AVFQFAAES
+1036 FFSTGGGGIGAAS
-1045 YSQKGGKSMGTM
+1045 
-1057 HLLDHIR
+1057 LLDHVY
-1064 IPCYDPNDPVHRRLA
+1064 IPCYDPNNAVHRRLA
-1079 ELSAEAHA
+1079 ELSMQAHQLMGGVPSSGGLSVEQAKAAIQCIEQRRRRGGLLQQKADEIISALPVVQPGIAQLEA
-1087 IMAAPG
+1087 I
-1093 YIAPVSELDRVRAL
+1093 
-1107 EQEAL
+1107 EA
-1112 GLEQDTEAVR
+1112 
-1122 QVQAL
+1122 
-1127 FTQIRRD
+1127 
-1134 TERMAQIESEIDQ
+1134 EIDQ
-1147 LAAQVWGLTAQ
+1147 LAAQIWGLTAQ
-1158 ELEAIRQSL
+1158 ELAAIQQSL
-1167 LQEGAHGDAESE
+1167 SQEVDDDTADSGEGLYD
-1179 VEA
+1179 

>member
-1 MEGDFP
+1 
-7 NGLLAGKFA
+7 
-16 ECANLNLMTHDER
+16 MTHEER
-29 MRLAEDYAQRLYDAL
+29 MQLAEEYAQQLYNAL
-44 QAIVPQSPNE
+44 QEILPRSPNE

-65 ESFCRAAGID
+65 ESFCCEAGID

-94 RLILEYKQPGRLGD
+94 RLIIEYKQPGRLGD

-119 KQLQKYLA
+119 AQLKKYLT

-166 PATKEALQ
+166 PATEESLQ
-174 RLLVWL
+174 RLFAWL

-198 GIEQLRTQKILRA
+198 GIEQLRTQAILRA

-224 QGNPTNPMVN
+224 NGNPTNPMVN

-254 GGRKLKPLQEWAR
+254 GGRKLQPLQKWAR

-297 GYLAVSRTLAPG
+297 GYLAVSRVLAPG
-309 LGASPLGAWLGSSET
+309 LGAPPLGQWLSDSET
-324 LRKHLD
+324 LQKQLHD
-330 NLESGGIFRQL
+330 LESGGIFRQL
-341 GVVNLLEG
+341 GIVNLLEG

-354 YLYAWNDAIERALR
+354 YLYAWDDSIERALR
-368 EILQRLDQYD
+368 NILQRLDEYD
-378 PTTLALVPEETRD
+378 PTTLAVVPEETRD

-422 LQRTAPELFAEPTAE
+422 LQRTAPELFETPIPE
-437 GERALR
+437 CENQLR

-469 RELGRDLFIPE
+469 RELGRDLLLPE

-510 AIADLLPHRKQNI
+510 AIADLLPHREQNI
-523 VLPVYLADSVQMPA
+523 VLPVYLADSIRTPA
-537 LGSSLFLQ
+537 Q
-545 GNYVFPTAAGIFLVP
+545 GHDLYSHDAYTFPTAVGAFEIP
-560 SVLCTRQHFDQ
+560 AALCRIGVFDR

-582 GTMADAFVQ
+582 DTLPDAFVQ
-591 RVERKLAPT
+591 RVERELAPAD
-600 GWTAEDAIR
+600 WNAEDAARI
-609 TKQVYTQL
+609 KQTYERL
-617 LDLHQRGLN
+617 RELHAQGLN

-639 LTVGQFDCIVGN
+639 LTVGQFDYIVGN

-658 HLPDTYREDTKDLWE
+658 HLPDSYRNATKDLWT
-673 RYQLTGTYKGGRPR
+673 RYQLAGTYKGGRPR

-699 TYVVVDALLKDG
+699 TYVVADALLKEG

-731 RRFELPTQHKQ
+731 RRFELPEQNKQ
-742 KRPLKVLHV
+742 RRPLKVLHV

-778 CYPVPYTVWRKVEG
+778 HYPIPCTVWRKVEG
-792 ARFSPDSTL
+792 ARFSYDSTL
-801 DEVLAATERHD
+801 DEVLAATQRHD
-812 WLAEPVDPHD
+812 WHAEPVDPRD
-822 PTSQWL
+822 STSQWL
-828 TASPN
+828 TAHPA
-833 ALQAIR
+833 ALNAIR
-839 KVLGKACY
+839 KVLSKACY

-919 IIVPQDPDRP
+919 IIVPRLNPQ
-929 SRAYPEASLQ
+929 Q
-939 VDYPKT
+939 VIPLSEMQVKFPKT
-945 YAYLKRFEKALRNR
+945 YAYLKRFKPTLLQRKDAMTQGAL
-959 SGYKQILS
+959 
-967 KREKEFYGLMDI
+967 KRGEPFYFYGAVGD
-979 DHYTFA
+979 YTFA
-985 PWKVVWTRIG
+985 PWKVVWPWISKGVR
-995 SIQAAVVSSDGGKVV
+995 AAVVGDFEGKVV
-1010 IPQETITLV
+1010 LPEHNTYFISCDDCNEAFYICGLL
-1019 PCNSSEEAHY
+1019 NSSLGDF
-1029 ICAIVNS
+1029 AIRS
-1036 AVFQFAAES
+1036 FFSTGGGGIGAAS
-1045 YSQKGGKSMGTM
+1045 
-1057 HLLDHIR
+1057 LLDHVY
-1064 IPCYDPNDPVHRRLA
+1064 IPCYDPNNAVHRRLA
-1079 ELSAEAHA
+1079 ELSMQAHQLMGGAPSQSGGLSVEQAKAAIQRIEQRRRRGRLDQQTADEIISALPVVQPGIAQLEA
-1087 IMAAPG
+1087 I
-1093 YIAPVSELDRVRAL
+1093 
-1107 EQEAL
+1107 EA
-1112 GLEQDTEAVR
+1112 
-1122 QVQAL
+1122 
-1127 FTQIRRD
+1127 
-1134 TERMAQIESEIDQ
+1134 EIDQ
-1147 LAAQVWGLTAQ
+1147 LAAQIWGLTEQ

-1167 LQEGAHGDAESE
+1167 SQEVDDDTADSGEGLYD
-1179 VEA
+1179 

>member
-1 MEGDFP
+1 
-7 NGLLAGKFA
+7 
-16 ECANLNLMTHDER
+16 MTHDER
-29 MRLAEDYAQRLYDAL
+29 MRLAEDYAQQLYDAL
-44 QAIVPQSPNE
+44 QEILPRSPNE

-166 PATKEALQ
+166 PATKESLQ

-198 GIEQLRTQKILRA
+198 GIEQLRTQAILRA

-224 QGNPTNPMVN
+224 NGNPTNPMVN

-254 GGRKLKPLQEWAR
+254 GGHKLEPLQEWAR

-274 SAEEA
+274 SADEA

-297 GYLAVSRTLAPG
+297 GYLAVSRVLAPG
-309 LGASPLGAWLGSSET
+309 LGAPPLGKWLSDTET
-324 LRKHLD
+324 LKTRLHE
-330 NLESGGIFRQL
+330 LESGGVFRQL

-354 YLYAWNDAIERALR
+354 YLYAWDNHIERALR
-368 EILQRLDQYD
+368 GILQRLDEYD
-378 PTTLALVPEETRD
+378 PTTLAVVPEETRD

-422 LQRTAPELFAEPTAE
+422 LQRAAPELFEKPTP
-437 GERALR
+437 EREANLHE
-443 QRVLNTRFLDPACG
+443 RVRHTRFLDPACG
-457 SGTFLVLLIARL
+457 SGTFLVLLIARMRQL
-469 RELGRDLFIPE
+469 ARNLPMRED
-480 SELLDAILQN
+480 ELLQAILHN

-510 AIADLLPHRKQNI
+510 AIADLLPHRKRDI
-523 VLPVYLADSVQMPA
+523 VLPVYLADSIRTPA
-537 LGSSLFLQ
+537 Q
-545 GNYVFPTAAGIFLVP
+545 GHDLYSHDAYTFPTAVGAFEIP
-560 SVLCTRQHFDQ
+560 AALCRIGVFDR

-582 GTMADAFVQ
+582 DTLPDAFVQ
-591 RVERKLAPT
+591 RVERELAPAD
-600 GWTAEDAIR
+600 WNAEDAARI
-609 TKQVYTQL
+609 KQTYERL
-617 LDLHQRGLN
+617 RDLHAQGLN

-639 LTVGQFDCIVGN
+639 LTVGQFDYIVGN

-658 HLPDTYREDTKDLWE
+658 HLPDAYRDATKDLWT
-673 RYQLTGTYKGGRPR
+673 RYQLAGTYKGGRPR
-687 LGAVKVDISTLM
+687 LGAVKVDIATLM
-699 TYVVVDALLKDG
+699 TYVVADALLKEG

-792 ARFSPDSTL
+792 ARFSYDSTI
-801 DEVLAATERHD
+801 DEVLAATQRFECH
-812 WLAEPVDPHD
+812 AEPVDPRD

-828 TASPN
+828 TAHPA
-833 ALQAIR
+833 ALNAIR

-881 EGAKVKV
+881 EGAKIKV

-919 IIVPQDPDRP
+919 IIVPQDPNRP

-945 YAYLKRFEKALRNR
+945 YAYLKRFEKELRNR

-967 KREKEFYGLMDI
+967 RREKEFYGLMDI
-979 DHYTFA
+979 DDYTFA

-995 SIQAAVVSSDGGKVV
+995 RIQAAVVSSSAGKVV

-1019 PCNSSEEAHY
+1019 PCDSPEEAHY

-1064 IPCYDPNDPVHRRLA
+1064 IPCYDPNNPVHRRLA
-1079 ELSAEAHA
+1079 ELSMQAHQLMGGAPSQSGGLSVEQAKAAIQCIEQCRRRGRLDQQTADEIISALQAVQPGIAQLEA
-1087 IMAAPG
+1087 I
-1093 YIAPVSELDRVRAL
+1093 
-1107 EQEAL
+1107 EA
-1112 GLEQDTEAVR
+1112 
-1122 QVQAL
+1122 
-1127 FTQIRRD
+1127 
-1134 TERMAQIESEIDQ
+1134 EIDQ
-1147 LAAQVWGLTAQ
+1147 LAAQIWGLTEQ

-1167 LQEGAHGDAESE
+1167 SQEVDDDTADSGEGLYD
-1179 VEA
+1179 